1 MNTTTKAAGIATVA
15 LAGYDTLVRPRMVN
29 WGASSDERRMQLP
42 GDDIASGMPPDYTKA
57 VTINAAPEEVWP
69 WLAQIGD
76 HRAGFYSYDWIERFL
91 FLGTVHYIEGTH
103 SATRIHP
110 ELQQVHVGDPI
121 NTGTVGKVAVGNPVT
136 VLDPGYALVIGTW
149 AFILQP
155 LPGGRT
161 RLLVRNRDWGYLRPA
176 VPRRLAL
183 LRTAL
188 SVIDYLIG
196 DPLHFAME
204 RKMMLGL
211 KQRAESAA
219 TPRSPAAPAA
229 EGARHPASS
238 RQSPEPGTAATSIP
252 PANGTQ
258 NAARIGVQAEGG
270 EG

>member
-1 MNTTTKAAGIATVA
+1 MNKTTKGAGIAAVA
-15 LAGYDTLVRPRMVN
+15 LAGYDTLVRPRILN
-29 WGASSDERRMQLP
+29 WGASSDEQGMQLP
-42 GDDIASGMPPDYTKA
+42 GDDIASGMPPQYTKA
-57 VTINAAPEEVWP
+57 VTIQAPPEAVWP

-76 HRAGFYSYDWIERFL
+76 HRAGWYSYDWIERFL

-121 NTGTVGKVAVGNPVT
+121 NTGTVGKFAVGNPVT
-136 VLDPGYALVIGTW
+136 VLEPGRALVIGTW

-155 LPGGRT
+155 LPGDRT
-161 RLLVRNRDWGYLRPA
+161 RLLVRNRDWGYLRPGA
-176 VPRRLAL
+176 PRRFAL
-183 LRTAL
+183 LRAAL

-219 TPRSPAAPAA
+219 APRGPAASAAEDAVTLPAA
-229 EGARHPASS
+229 GS
-238 RQSPEPGTAATSIP
+238 RLSHE
-252 PANGTQ
+252 
-258 NAARIGVQAEGG
+258 RR
-270 EG
+270 

>member
-1 MNTTTKAAGIATVA
+1 MNKTTKAAGIAAVA
-15 LAGYDTLVRPRMVN
+15 LAGYDTLVRPRILN
-29 WGASSDERRMQLP
+29 WGASSDEQGMRLP
-42 GDDIASGMPPDYTKA
+42 GDDIASGMPAHYTRA
-57 VTINAAPEEVWP
+57 VTIQAPPGAVWP

-91 FLGTVHYIEGTH
+91 FPGTVHYIERTH

-110 ELQQVHVGDPI
+110 ELQQVHVGDQI
-121 NTGTVGKVAVGNPVT
+121 NTGTVGKLAVGNPVT
-136 VLDPGYALVIGTW
+136 VLEPRRALVIGTW

-155 LPGGRT
+155 LPGDRT
-161 RLLVRNRDWGYLRPA
+161 RLLVRNRDWGYLRA
-176 VPRRLAL
+176 AAPRQFAL

-219 TPRSPAAPAA
+219 TQCDPATPAA
-229 EGARHPASS
+229 EDTRHPASS
-238 RQSPEPGTAATSIP
+238 RQSP
-252 PANGTQ
+252 
-258 NAARIGVQAEGG
+258 
-270 EG
+270 

>member
-1 MNTTTKAAGIATVA
+1 MNRTTKTAGIVGVA
-15 LAGYDTLVRPRMVN
+15 LVGYDTLVRRRILN
-29 WGASSDERRMQLP
+29 WGATGDEQRMQLP
-42 GDDIASGMPPDYTKA
+42 GDEIASGVPAQYTKA
-57 VTINAAPEEVWP
+57 VTIEAPPEAVWP

-76 HRAGFYSYDWIERFL
+76 RRAGFYSYDWVERFV

-110 ELQQVHVGDPI
+110 GLQQLHLGDRI
-121 NTGTVGKVAVGNPVT
+121 NTGTVGKIAVGNPVT
-136 VLDPGYALVIGTW
+136 VIEPGRALVIGTW

-155 LPGGRT
+155 LSGDRT

-176 VPRRLAL
+176 APPQLAL
-183 LRTAL
+183 LRAAL

-219 TPRSPAAPAA
+219 S
-229 EGARHPASS
+229 
-238 RQSPEPGTAATSIP
+238 
-252 PANGTQ
+252 
-258 NAARIGVQAEGG
+258 
-270 EG
+270 